1 MKYKKFYT
9 VAEIYNLFACLRSMR
24 FDLHDEGTIYLCELG
39 GSTPEKRIK
48 ELEDAIKWI
57 FDHIDEESKSK
68 VLKYVWNDLNKSL
81 GIDSIVDGNEK
92 IYIND

>member
-9 VAEIYNLFACLRSMR
+9 VAEIYNLFAVLRSMKETIN
-24 FDLHDEGTIYLCELG
+24 DEGCLYICQLG

-48 ELEDAIKWI
+48 ETEDYIKWI